1 MIAALR
7 EALYL
12 VTNLIVCSVV
22 FTAWNLYVMWPHL
35 DGPNEAFV
43 DIALTTIYY
52 LPVAYLVTY
61 LPLRLI
67 VFLLTSH
74 PSAIRRLSA
83 QLSGLL
89 LGFALAL
96 ISTQTDLFSH
106 LNPILKFM
114 GL

>member
-1 MIAALR
+1 MIAAFR

-12 VTNLIVCSVV
+12 VTNFIICAVV
-22 FTAWNLYVMWPHL
+22 FTAWNVYVKWPRL

-43 DIALTTIYY
+43 DIALTIIYY
-52 LPVAYLVTY
+52 LPIAYLVTY
-61 LPLRLI
+61 LPLRLT

-74 PSAIRRLSA
+74 PSVIRRLSA
-83 QLSGLL
+83 RLSGFL
-89 LGFALAL
+89 LGVALAL
-96 ISTQTDLFSH
+96 ISTQTELFSH